1 MGKLWKILLAIG
13 GVIAGLFMLKS
24 NISKK
29 EFTKK
34 TEEND
39 KKLEDVT
46 KKTTKVEKEK
56 VISKIKIKQ
65 QKNKIKAIKSKVKST
80 KNAKSTIDK
89 FEKKYRTKK

>member
-1 MGKLWKILLAIG
+1 MKKLWKILLAIG

-39 KKLEDVT
+39 KKLEDIT
-46 KKTTKVEKEK
+46 KKTTKVENEK
-56 VISKIKIKQ
+56 AVTKSKIKETST
-65 QKNKIKAIKSKVKST
+65 KIKALKTKIKNT
-80 KNAKSTIDK
+80 KNAKSVVNDFK
-89 FEKKYRTKK
+89 KKYKSKK